1 MICRLIVNILLL
13 MNQKKQSLSILSTT
27 PLLRENKDLL
37 TPLKQ
42 ELLILD
48 NGLEDLEMDMESK
61 FGQMEPGMKVS
72 SRSGLRYSSYF
83 YLKLMVL

>member
-1 MICRLIVNILLL
+1 MCRLIVNILLL
-13 MNQKKQSLSILSTT
+13 MNQKKQSLSILNTT

-37 TPLKQ
+37 IPSKQ

-72 SRSGLRYSSYF
+72 SSSGLRYSSYF